1 MQNNIID
8 KEAVIGKN
16 VVVGN
21 FSTIERDVT
30 IGDGTWIGNNVTILN
45 GTKIGE
51 NCQIH
56 SNSVLGGIPQDL
68 KFEGEY
74 SVLEIGDNNIIREFV
89 TINRGTKSK
98 RITSI
103 GNSNLIMAS
112 VHIGHDCFIG
122 NNCIIGFNAGIAGE
136 VQIGNWVNISGLTAI
151 HQFSKIGDHTM
162 TSGLSRIVKDIP
174 PFITAAH
181 EPLRYAGL
189 NTIGLRRR
197 GFDSEKISE
206 LKSIYQIV
214 FEKGKNTSAALEI
227 IERDFEATIE
237 RNQILDFIKCSERG
251 ILKGMKDGLLS

>member
-16 VVVGN
+16 VVIGN
-21 FSTIERDVT
+21 FSVIEKDV
-30 IGDGTWIGNNVTILN
+30 IIDENTWIGNNVSILR
-45 GTKIGE
+45 GTRIGK

-68 KFEGEY
+68 KFEGEN

-98 RITSI
+98 GITSI
-103 GNSNLIMAS
+103 GNSNLIMSNA
-112 VHIGHDCFIG
+112 HIGHDCFIG
-122 NNCIIGFNAGIAGE
+122 NNCIIGFSAGIAGE
-136 VQIGNWVNISGLTAI
+136 VRIGNWVNISGLTAI
-151 HQFSKIGDHTM
+151 HQFSRIGDHAM
-162 TSGLSRIVKDIP
+162 ISGLCRIVKDIP

-197 GFDSEKISE
+197 GFDPKKILE
-206 LKSIYQIV
+206 LKSIYKIV
-214 FEKGKNTSAALEI
+214 FENNKNTSIALEI
-227 IERDFEATIE
+227 IERDFDATIE

-251 ILKGMKDGLLS
+251 ILKGMK

>member
-1 MQNNIID
+1 MQNNIIA

-16 VVVGN
+16 VFIGN
-21 FSTIERDVT
+21 FSTIEEDVS
-30 IGDGTWIGNNVTILN
+30 IGNNTWIGNNVSILK
-45 GTKIGE
+45 GTKIGA

-56 SNSVLGGIPQDL
+56 SNCVLGGVPQDL

-74 SVLEIGDNNIIREFV
+74 SVLEIGNNNIIREFV

-98 RITSI
+98 GITSI

-122 NNCIIGFNAGIAGE
+122 SNCIIGFSAGIAGE

-151 HQFSKIGDHTM
+151 HQFSKIGDHAM
-162 TSGLSRIVKDIP
+162 ISGLSRIVKDIP
-174 PFITAAH
+174 PFITVAH

-206 LKSIYQIV
+206 LKSIYQII
-214 FEKGKNTSAALEI
+214 FEKGKNTSAALET

-251 ILKGMKDGLLS
+251 ILKGMRDLQQ